1 MSSKNAYEIRLE
13 VLRLAQGL
21 ESEKA
26 FRKNESLMQDWQA
39 AARFAESKQELPPA
53 HPKLLTVAQ
62 AEDVVATAKY
72 LLGFIE
78 EARSFKSD
86 RL

>member
-13 VLRLAQGL
+13 VLTLAQNL

-26 FRKNESLMQDWQA
+26 FRKNESLQQDWHA

-53 HPKLLTVAQ
+53 HPKLTVAQ

>member
-13 VLRLAQGL
+13 VLTLAQGL
-21 ESEKA
+21 ESERA

-39 AARFAESKQELPPA
+39 AARFAESKQELPPS
-53 HPKLLTVAQ
+53 HPKLEVAQ
-62 AEDVVATAKY
+62 AEDVVNTAKY

>member
-1 MSSKNAYEIRLE
+1 
-13 VLRLAQGL
+13 
-21 ESEKA
+21 
-26 FRKNESLMQDWQA
+26 MQDWQA

-53 HPKLLTVAQ
+53 HPKLDVAR
-62 AEDVVATAKY
+62 AEDVVNTAKY